1 MICLKIIFIIMC
13 AQNFLLIYLVLSLL
27 SAILWFITMISILSF
42 ILLFVSFALYIGLVN
57 TDMGPFWYKFVV
69 KFSNTWSGV
78 EWWLCWV
85 AYAASCCRCFSEFKD
100 FKRKHSERWQS
111 DIFEL
116 FITSKFAFALP
127 IEECFIPCP
136 DYGLANMLILQIS
149 SFIKER
155 GQALLVKFLL

>member
-1 MICLKIIFIIMC
+1 MC

-27 SAILWFITMISILSF
+27 SAILCFITMISILSF

-100 FKRKHSERWQS
+100 FKRKHSERWQVTFLS
-111 DIFEL
+111 YSL
-116 FITSKFAFALP
+116 HLNLLLLCPLRNVLSLVP
-127 IEECFIPCP
+127 IM
-136 DYGLANMLILQIS
+136 ALQICWYS
-149 SFIKER
+149 KSHPLSKKGVRLSKLNFFSR
-155 GQALLVKFLL
+155 RYRHLSL